1 MLIFVVNIRPAWTFW
16 NSTLCLRSP
25 LILDWSRNLSHNPMS
40 NMAVNN
46 ISYSIYLLSTKI
58 EKGYTTK
65 SIPFFFVQYRISTLS
80 INNCQI
86 RLRSAVK
93 TLWERSDPRA
103 EGVQTKDQRRQEYG
117 SCTCLLWGGLDN
129 SLNIIPSALLVRV
142 QHTWKNLY
150 KSIKGLSIRHIVL

>member
-1 MLIFVVNIRPAWTFW
+1 MDFLEF
-16 NSTLCLRSP
+16 
-25 LILDWSRNLSHNPMS
+25 
-40 NMAVNN
+40 
-46 ISYSIYLLSTKI
+46 YSLSTQPFLYLTDHGI
-58 EKGYTTK
+58 YHITRCGIWLLTIFH
-65 SIPFFFVQYRISTLS
+65 IPYIYFPRKLRKVIPPKVYLSFFVQYRISTLS

-142 QHTWKNLY
+142 QHSWKNIY